1 MNESDAQ
8 AAVRVAR
15 EILDGSTPLLW
26 GCRRKSCGRSNAW
39 ALPEWS
45 RSPRS
50 SPSNQRQ
57 ITCRSTRTNGRCE
70 SSGGPVK
77 KEEEIAGFTEWA
89 RESAWLR
96 VGRSYG
102 KFGE

>member
-26 GCRRKSCGRSNAW
+26 GCRRICGPIQCLGLARMEPFATFIAVESETDH
-39 ALPEWS
+39 LPINPDERKLWN
-45 RSPRS
+45 P
-50 SPSNQRQ
+50 QVL
-57 ITCRSTRTNGRCE
+57 
-70 SSGGPVK
+70 VK

-89 RESAWLR
+89 RESVLAASR
-96 VGRSYG
+96 AVIR